1 MNFDGVK
8 RKGEQCF
15 QNIEHGMGKL
25 KEIDVEVALNMVN
38 EGILVMYASFLTKG
52 FLGTTMFRIHWPE
65 HFHDAILVITIT
77 LLVWKL
83 LLIRPCGLSELITMG
98 VFVGVFLMS
107 RAVSGYTLL
116 GELLLFMLAL
126 RGIPF
131 DRIIRIHFVTIVFL
145 LVVTIVCSQIG
156 LVDNLVYYRGEKSR
170 QSFGV
175 CYPTDFAAYFA
186 WLGLAWAYI
195 RKERLRF
202 VEIGLMLL
210 AGAGVWHFCDA
221 RLSAGVLF
229 LTVAILAVVK
239 LRQTYLEH
247 RAMESNGKKGRR
259 KGNEKVLPDW
269 MQNIMVLA
277 IPLCAAVIVL
287 LSYCYP
293 GDGELLHVL
302 DFLLSERL
310 SLGRLAF
317 DRFDVELFGQFVPM
331 VGFGRNTVTQ
341 LTIPE
346 YFFLDSSFMSI
357 LMCYGGVLFLLIIAA
372 FANSALRAK
381 KRNDYYLVLILMVV
395 AVDCMVEH
403 HMMEIWYNP
412 FLTLLLS
419 DAVTWK
425 EKEAGMGMASD
436 EVIC

>member
-1 MNFDGVK
+1 M
-8 RKGEQCF
+8 
-15 QNIEHGMGKL
+15 
-25 KEIDVEVALNMVN
+25 KEIDAGAMLNMVN
-38 EGILVMYASFLTKG
+38 EGILVMYALFLTKG
-52 FLGTTMFRIHWPE
+52 FLGTTMFRIHWPGY
-65 HFHDAILVITIT
+65 FHDAILVITIM

-83 LLIRPCGLSELITMG
+83 LLIRPCGLSELIMMG
-98 VFVGVFLMS
+98 VFVSVFLMS
-107 RAVSGYTLL
+107 RVVSGYTLL

-126 RGIPF
+126 WGISF
-131 DRIIRIHFVTIVFL
+131 DKIIRIHFVTIVFL

-210 AGAGVWHFCDA
+210 AGVGVWHFCDA
-221 RLSAGVLF
+221 RLSMGALL
-229 LTVAILAVVK
+229 LTVVMLAGVK

-247 RAMESNGKKGRR
+247 RTVESGEKKGRR

-269 MQNIMVLA
+269 MQNTMVLA
-277 IPLCAAVIVL
+277 MPLCAAVIVL
-287 LSYCYP
+287 FSYCYP
-293 GDGELLHVL
+293 GEGELLRVL
-302 DFLLSERL
+302 DFLLSDRL
-310 SLGRLAF
+310 SMGRRAF

-331 VGFGRNTVTQ
+331 VGAGRNT
-341 LTIPE
+341 LASPD
-346 YFFLDSSFMSI
+346 YFFLDSSFVSM

-372 FANSALRAK
+372 FVNSAFRAK
-381 KRNDYYLVLILMVV
+381 KRNDYYLVLIFSVV

-403 HMMEIWYNP
+403 HMMELWYNP

-419 DAVTWK
+419 DAVSWK
-425 EKEAGMGMASD
+425 GKEASMRVVGD
-436 EVIC
+436 EVTR